1 MENLTFKINE
11 KSSPNTNTNTK
22 TNKDNDTNKIMPSNS
37 SSIDLNNMINHD
49 QLFNTIDNQSSD
61 CDNCYINIDYDIE
74 NTGKSYH
81 ENDESQYY
89 NCSMD
94 GLNNL
99 VSETNN
105 SHKYK
110 SKIYENVESSDE
122 NLINLTSRREVIDNE
137 FEFKNKGFF
146 FIENGSGSDF
156 SDSHCSDD
164 DDDDD
169 DDYETVS
176 DCNYMYVQKSKK
188 NKKVK
193 QGNDKEKEEK
203 ELGRE
208 GGDELG
214 REGGDELGGEGGG
227 ELGKKGGKE
236 AGNTE
241 RRRKIKYNKLTYK
254 KIEESINRQY
264 STLNNE
270 YSSALDVLA
279 SYLKGQKIIYMESKY
294 FCDQRLNLL
303 MMPSILISSAVTVLA
318 SIISLYDWGPIIISA
333 FNGIIVF
340 LLALVNYFKLDAAS
354 EAHKISSHQYDKLQS
369 SVEFTSGS
377 VLLFRDFKMERSALA
392 IAPTKENK
400 LALVDSKKL
409 LEGQMIDKLKEVELK
424 IAEIKETNQFLIP
437 NIITQRYPVIYNT
450 NVFSVI
456 KKINDL
462 KQKKITFLMN
472 IKNEIRYIYAAA
484 AFHNSKID
492 KEISDHLKNLF
503 TYKRVYMKEI
513 LLLKS
518 AFSVIDQMF
527 NQEIKNA
534 LLLKNSWC
542 FNYEKLPNPQRLNK
556 FIENL
561 MDPFRNQIENK

>member
-1 MENLTFKINE
+1 MENVIFSLTDNNSKA
-11 KSSPNTNTNTK
+11 TNTNK
-22 TNKDNDTNKIMPSNS
+22 P
-37 SSIDLNNMINHD
+37 INLLHED
-49 QLFNTIDNQSSD
+49 QLYNNIDSQSV
-61 CDNCYINIDYDIE
+61 CDDCYINIHCDIE
-74 NTGKSYH
+74 NNAELNGDNEEPSVR
-81 ENDESQYY
+81 ENISSNDF
-89 NCSMD
+89 
-94 GLNNL
+94 
-99 VSETNN
+99 
-105 SHKYK
+105 
-110 SKIYENVESSDE
+110 NVIKLKEK
-122 NLINLTSRREVIDNE
+122 REAIDTE
-137 FEFKNKGFF
+137 FEFNNKGLF

-164 DDDDD
+164 DEDDNDINSVFE
-169 DDYETVS
+169 YKTI
-176 DCNYMYVQKSKK
+176 N
-188 NKKVK
+188 NKKY
-193 QGNDKEKEEK
+193 
-203 ELGRE
+203 E
-208 GGDELG
+208 GEIQSP
-214 REGGDELGGEGGG
+214 
-227 ELGKKGGKE
+227 
-236 AGNTE
+236 NNINS
-241 RRRKIKYNKLTYK
+241 RRKIKYNKLTYK
-254 KIEESINRQY
+254 KVEDSINRQY

-279 SYLKGQKIIYMESKY
+279 SYLKGQKVIYMESKY

-318 SIISLYDWGPIIISA
+318 SIITIYNWGAILISS

-392 IAPTKENK
+392 IDSSKENK
-400 LALVDSKKL
+400 IALIESKKL
-409 LEGQMIDKLKEVELK
+409 LESQMIDKLKEVELK

-450 NVFSVI
+450 NIFSII

-472 IKNEIRYIYAAA
+472 IKNEIRYIYAASDINN
-484 AFHNSKID
+484 HKYD
-492 KEISDHLKNLF
+492 KEVAEHLKNLF
-503 TYKRVYMKEI
+503 NYKRVYMKEI

-518 AFSVIDQMF
+518 AFSIIDQMF

-534 LLLKNSWC
+534 LIIKNTWC
-542 FNYEKLPNPQRLNK
+542 FKYEKLSNPQRLNK

-561 MDPFRNQIENK
+561 MDPFKNQTENR

>member
-1 MENLTFKINE
+1 
-11 KSSPNTNTNTK
+11 
-22 TNKDNDTNKIMPSNS
+22 MPSNS

-203 ELGRE
+203 ELGREGGDELGRE

>member
-1 MENLTFKINE
+1 MYNS
-11 KSSPNTNTNTK
+11 KSGNRS
-22 TNKDNDTNKIMPSNS
+22 
-37 SSIDLNNMINHD
+37 
-49 QLFNTIDNQSSD
+49 
-61 CDNCYINIDYDIE
+61 
-74 NTGKSYH
+74 
-81 ENDESQYY
+81 
-89 NCSMD
+89 
-94 GLNNL
+94 
-99 VSETNN
+99 
-105 SHKYK
+105 
-110 SKIYENVESSDE
+110 ESSDE

-203 ELGRE
+203 
-208 GGDELG
+208 ELG